1 MKDHHYKVA
10 VDWTGNKGDGT
21 KTYTSYSR
29 DHELSFE
36 GKPVLNGSSDPAFRG
51 DRARYN
57 PEELLVASISACHML
72 WYLHLC
78 ASNGVV
84 VTKYRD
90 DASGTMAEGKGGEG
104 QFTEAVLRPHVTIT
118 KESDAEKARSLH
130 EEAHR
135 LCFIARSVNFPV
147 RNEPEIV
154 KEAEKELQI

>member
-1 MKDHHYKVA
+1 
-10 VDWTGNKGDGT
+10 
-21 KTYTSYSR
+21 
-29 DHELSFE
+29 
-36 GKPVLNGSSDPAFRG
+36 
-51 DRARYN
+51 
-57 PEELLVASISACHML
+57 ML